1 MYPAPPLRDI
11 GCFAAVAR
19 WLSFSRA
26 ARELGLS
33 QPAVSQA
40 VARLEDALELR
51 LFDRTS
57 REVLLTDAGKVLLPY
72 AEALLGQAAAFAA
85 EAARLTEE
93 RGHPVRLAYCPLV
106 GTLAARAARRLAH
119 RSPPIELHL
128 RPAGWGAATADLV
141 SGSVGVAIMTTP
153 FPLGFATTTR
163 FHVPVGHVAVPA
175 DHPLATAA
183 SVAVDQLVR
192 HGLLLAPRGLAN
204 QLPGGVRADVDDVTA
219 ALDLVAAGS
228 GLLLAPSLLV
238 QSVRR
243 PDVRFVPLDE
253 AQRAGGPRGEVGVRG
268 DDASGRGGGSDGA
281 DGVRRGGGSRGEVGV
296 RGEDALG
303 GGGGSRGADGVRGGG
318 GSGGADGVRRGDT
331 GVRGGRGI
339 GGGQGVRGHGGGGL
353 RLTYGLV
360 WRQDNRRPEVT
371 ALVQAVQEILRKP
384 FH

>member
-1 MYPAPPLRDI
+1 VHPAPPLRDV

-57 REVLLTDAGKVLLPY
+57 REVLLTDAGKLLLPY
-72 AEALLGQAAAFAA
+72 AEALLDQAAAFAK

-93 RGHPVRLAYCPLV
+93 RGHPVRLAYCPLI
-106 GTLAARAARRLAH
+106 GALAARAARRLAR
-119 RSPPIELHL
+119 RSPPIELDL
-128 RPAGWGAATADLV
+128 RPAGWAAATADLV
-141 SGSVGVAIMTTP
+141 SGSAGVAIMTTP

-163 FHVPVGHVAVPA
+163 FHVPVTHLAVPA
-175 DHPLATAA
+175 DHPLATVS
-183 SVAVDQLVR
+183 SVAPDQLVR
-192 HGLLLAPRGLAN
+192 RDLLAPRGLAT
-204 QLPGGVRADVDDVTA
+204 QLPSGPGREVDDLAA

-228 GLLLAPSLLV
+228 GLLLAPNLLA
-238 QSVRR
+238 QGVRR
-243 PDVRFVPLDE
+243 PDVRFVPL
-253 AQRAGGPRGEVGVRG
+253 
-268 DDASGRGGGSDGA
+268 
-281 DGVRRGGGSRGEVGV
+281 
-296 RGEDALG
+296 
-303 GGGGSRGADGVRGGG
+303 
-318 GSGGADGVRRGDT
+318 GSGTQEAGM
-331 GVRGGRGI
+331 
-339 GGGQGVRGHGGGGL
+339 